1 MENESVSKLW
11 TKFVED
17 IECHRAEL
25 FSYCLALTENPFD
38 AEDLVSEAMIK
49 TFASSAFTVGNIE
62 TPIAFL
68 IRVASRLWVDE
79 VRRRTRQEQ
88 ALNDEKSETLPD
100 TSDVSLLYLLDP
112 IQRAT
117 FVLHDVF
124 ELSHAEIAHT
134 LSISPENSRV
144 ILHRGIKGLTKMIKQ
159 NRAPS
164 ASKELVDRFIE
175 AFRSHDVEQVK
186 ALMLDE
192 IETSLFP
199 MGREFRPK
207 DELEWLPSAM
217 SVEAERI
224 EQREL
229 LGENTILVY
238 VASPQGSKL
247 QEIWVLEECEGF
259 ISRVNDYGYAPH
271 ILQWVEDHLRLRS
284 KTERYAGELNEPEA
298 KNQQVSLRNGRV
310 KTRRRANYHGP
321 VPLRV
326 LHPVA

>member
-1 MENESVSKLW
+1 MENKSLSKLW

-17 IECHRAEL
+17 IECHRVEL

-38 AEDLVSEAMIK
+38 AEDLASEAMIK

-79 VRRRTRQEQ
+79 LRRRTRE
-88 ALNDEKSETLPD
+88 AEVLNDEESETLPD
-100 TSDVSLLYLLDP
+100 TSDVSLIYMLDP

-124 ELSHAEIAHT
+124 GMSHAEIAHA

-144 ILHRGIKGLTKMIKQ
+144 ILHRGIRKLTKVIK
-159 NRAPS
+159 RKSEPS
-164 ASKELVDRFIE
+164 ASKELVDRFVE
-175 AFRSHDVEQVK
+175 AFRSHDVAQVK

-224 EQREL
+224 EQQEI
-229 LGENTILVY
+229 LGENTVLVF
-238 VASPQGSKL
+238 VASPQGTKL
-247 QEIWVLEECEGF
+247 QEVWVLEESEGF
-259 ISRVNDYGYAPH
+259 ISRVSDYGYAPH
-271 ILQWVEDHLRLRS
+271 IVHWVEGYLGLRS
-284 KTERYAGELNEPEA
+284 KSE
-298 KNQQVSLRNGRV
+298 S
-310 KTRRRANYHGP
+310 
-321 VPLRV
+321 
-326 LHPVA
+326 